1 MKKQI
6 LTTFLCASAIVLIA
20 QPTITSGVNGGV
32 GDEVTFMEIQP
43 EGLNS
48 GAVGANVT
56 WDYSDII
63 PTGFEYGYTILDA
76 AATPQA
82 ASFPGANVAAD
93 NGMESL
99 GYSKIT
105 ATEFTNYGAYAGGVV
120 TYYDDPEEIFVFP
133 LTYGTTNTDNL
144 HSDFFSG
151 VDWERSGTTTMD
163 ADGYGT
169 LILPSGTFTDV
180 LRVKVHQVYQ
190 DETALL
196 PTPIEYDFTL
206 YYWFKEGYIGP
217 LFEYFELNVG
227 GAFPSETTA
236 AALNAALPVGINAP
250 INANKL
256 SVSPNPVTDIV
267 NIELPV
273 AINITQVRV
282 YNSLGQLVIDENKI
296 PSGNTITLNMQ
307 DYTAGIYFVEIS
319 DGEKTYKTKIV
330 KK

>member
-32 GDEVTFMEIQP
+32 GDEITFMEIQP

-63 PTGFEYGYTILDA
+63 PTGFEYGFTIVDA
-76 AATPQA
+76 ATTPQA

-93 NGMESL
+93 NGLGSL

-105 ATEFTNYGAYAGGVV
+105 ATEFTNYGSYAGDVL

-133 LTYGTTNTDNL
+133 LTFGTTNIDDL
-144 HSDFFSG
+144 HSNFFSG
-151 VDWERSGTTTMD
+151 ADWERSGTTTME

-169 LILPSGTFTDV
+169 LILPSGTYTDV
-180 LRVKVHQVYQ
+180 LRVKVYQDYQ
-190 DETALL
+190 DETDLL

-206 YYWFKEGYIGP
+206 YYWFKEGYIGA

-236 AALNAALPVGINAP
+236 AALNAALPVGINAS
-250 INANKL
+250 INADKL
-256 SVSPNPVTDIV
+256 SVSPNPVTDMV

-273 AINITQVRV
+273 AISNTQVRV
-282 YNSLGQLVIDENKI
+282 YNSLGQLVVNENLN
-296 PSGNTITLNMQ
+296 PSGNIITLNMQ
-307 DYTAGIYFVEIS
+307 DYTAGIYFVEVS